1 MRVNSTTMPLTRTE
15 FATSD
20 PDAAHHYI
28 SNVYLGHRVQQRGS
42 TAGFTFTT
50 TRNLVG
56 EMSVDHVRHSS
67 GTSCV
72 TESPDR
78 HIFIFPNAGCLDVST
93 DHENIRLSRGDV
105 ACYRL
110 DWPLTVS
117 WDMLD
122 LFVLSLPVEVLNRVA
137 GERTGC
143 GLAGS
148 LRFEAMTPVS
158 PAMTR
163 YWRSTV
169 GYVHREL
176 VAQGS
181 TLSNP
186 LIQASTTD
194 LVAIAAL
201 STFPNT
207 TMTLEPARDSDQV
220 APTALRRAVA
230 YIGAHAAEP
239 ITLTDIATA
248 ARVGPRALQQAF
260 TRHYD
265 TTPTNYLR
273 RIRLEH
279 AHRQLQS
286 ADATRGDT
294 VASIA
299 RRWGFAHPGRFAV
312 AYRRQFGRT
321 PHQTLRG

>member
-1 MRVNSTTMPLTRTE
+1 MPVNSTTTALTRSE
-15 FATSD
+15 FATAD
-20 PDAAHHYI
+20 PDAAHHYM
-28 SNVYLGHRVQQRGS
+28 SNVYVGHRVQQQGS
-42 TAGFTFTT
+42 TAGFTFAT
-50 TRNLVG
+50 TRDPVG
-56 EMSVDHVRHSS
+56 EMSIDHVRHSS

-72 TESPDR
+72 TESPDQ
-78 HIFIFPNAGCLDVST
+78 HIFLFPNAGCIEVST
-93 DHENIRLSRGDV
+93 KREHVRLAKGDAGCHHV
-105 ACYRL
+105 
-110 DWPLTVS
+110 DWPMTVN
-117 WDMLD
+117 WDILD

-137 GERTGC
+137 DERAGC
-143 GLAGS
+143 GLAGG
-148 LRFEAMTPVS
+148 LRFEAMTPIS
-158 PAMTR
+158 RAMAR

-169 GYVHREL
+169 SYVHREL
-176 VAQGS
+176 VAPGS
-181 TLSNP
+181 TLSSP
-186 LIQASTTD
+186 LIQATTTD

-207 TMTLEPARDSDQV
+207 TMTLGPARDSERV

-230 YIGAHAAEP
+230 YIDAHAAEP
-239 ITLTDIATA
+239 ITLTDIAAA

-286 ADATRGDT
+286 AGATRGET

-299 RRWGFAHPGRFAV
+299 RRWGFAHPGRFAA

-321 PHQTLRG
+321 PQQTLRG